1 MPLSVIKP
9 VTEALSKAIGA
20 PVSLI
25 ASAPAVVRREMMAA
39 TTQHG
44 IGTVEAH
51 VNHHRYLATRY
62 DSNRESV
69 VVLGPYRRPD
79 DPAADVA
86 TLDRDAES
94 RAIAALHAA
103 SVGFREALENE
114 RSRLNLASQ
123 LEVVSRSVLA
133 VTSEL
138 ELDTV
143 LRRIVDLAAE
153 LAGARY
159 AALGIPGLDGELISF
174 ITSGMTEAEEERI
187 GHRPR
192 GLGILGLLL
201 IEPRTIRLAD
211 LTSHPA
217 SVGFPESH
225 PPMRSF
231 LGVPIVARGRV
242 LGNLYLTEKRYGGDF
257 TDEDARLVEL
267 LARHAAVAIENARL
281 YSALD
286 LQQERL
292 RTIIDQLPEAIL
304 VIEPGPEEMVTMT
317 NSQAS
322 KLLGWEIATPI
333 SIDEFLSRNPRF
345 DADGSPI
352 PRHGIPMV
360 RSLLEGDSVS
370 RHELQVLRPNG
381 ETITI
386 LVNSTPVR
394 DAAGT
399 VSGAV
404 VVFQDITQIK
414 DAEQL
419 KDDFLSLVSHE
430 LRTPLTTI
438 QGGATMLLRD
448 WDALDGESRH
458 AFLSDIASESR
469 RLASLIENM
478 VQLSNIRAGRHVLKT
493 EPVLVRSLVR
503 HSVAAEAQ
511 LVEDREF
518 RTVIE
523 PGLMLDADPD
533 WIDQVIR
540 NLVHNAVKYTP
551 AGLPIVVEARGRD
564 GWVELA
570 VRDYGPGIDEAD
582 LPYVF
587 ERFHRAARARR
598 SNAPGMGLGLYL
610 ARVVVEA
617 HGGRIWIERPDD
629 GGIRVVFLVP
639 AISDDDLPPLAD

>member
-9 VTEALSKAIGA
+9 MTEALSKAIGI

-25 ASAPAVVRREMMAA
+25 ASAPAAVRREMMAA
-39 TTQHG
+39 TVHHG
-44 IGTVEAH
+44 LGTVETQ
-51 VNHHRYLATRY
+51 VNRHRYLALRY
-62 DSNRESV
+62 DNSRESV
-69 VVLGPYRRPD
+69 VVLGPYRRPN
-79 DPAADVA
+79 DPPLDIA

-94 RAIAALHAA
+94 RAIAALNVA
-103 SVGFREALENE
+103 SVGFREALGNE
-114 RSRLNLASQ
+114 RSRLDLASQ

-159 AALGIPGLDGELISF
+159 AALGIPGPNGELTSF
-174 ITSGMTEAEEERI
+174 LTSGMTDAEEERI

-201 IEPRTIRLAD
+201 DEPRTIRLAD
-211 LTSHPA
+211 LSNHPA
-217 SVGFPESH
+217 SVGFPEHH

-242 LGNLYLTEKRYGGDF
+242 LGNLYLTEKRFGGEF

-281 YSALD
+281 YSAIE

-292 RTIIDQLPEAIL
+292 RAIIDQLPEAIL
-304 VIEPGPEEMVTMT
+304 LIEPGPEEMVTMA

-322 KLLGWEIATPI
+322 QLLGWTIPTPI
-333 SIDEFLSRNPRF
+333 TVDEFLSRNPRF
-345 DADGSPI
+345 DSDGVQMLRNS
-352 PRHGIPMV
+352 IPML
-360 RSLLEGDSVS
+360 RSLLEGEIIS
-370 RHELQVLRPNG
+370 RHELQLERSDG
-381 ETITI
+381 EMITI
-386 LVNSTPVR
+386 LVNSTPLR
-394 DAAGT
+394 DAVGT

-404 VVFQDITQIK
+404 VVFQDISQIK

-503 HSVAAEAQ
+503 HSVDAERH

-518 RTVIE
+518 RSEVE
-523 PGLMLDADPD
+523 PGLMIEADPD

-551 AGLPIVVEARGRD
+551 PGLPIDVTARAAD
-564 GWVELA
+564 SWVEIA
-570 VRDYGPGIDEAD
+570 VRDYGPGIDEIE
-582 LPYVF
+582 LPLVF
-587 ERFHRAARARR
+587 ERFHRAASARR

-617 HGGRIWIERPDD
+617 HGGRIWIERPAD
-629 GGIRVVFLVP
+629 GGLRVVFLIP
-639 AISDDDLPPLAD
+639 AILDEDD

>member
-1 MPLSVIKP
+1 MPFSVIKP
-9 VTEALSKAIGA
+9 VTEALSKAFGV
-20 PVSLI
+20 PVSLL
-25 ASAPAVVRREMMAA
+25 ASAPAAVRREMLAA
-39 TTQHG
+39 TGHQRP
-44 IGTVEAH
+44 GTVEVQ
-51 VNHHRYLATRY
+51 VNHYRYLATRY
-62 DSNRESV
+62 DAARESV
-69 VVLGPYRRPD
+69 VVFGPYRRPA
-79 DPAADVA
+79 DPDVDVA
-86 TLDRDAES
+86 TLDGDAES
-94 RAIAALHAA
+94 RAIAALHVA
-103 SVGFREALENE
+103 SIGFREALANE

-138 ELDTV
+138 ELNTV

-159 AALGIPGLDGELISF
+159 AALGIPGPDGELTSF
-174 ITSGMTEAEEERI
+174 LTSGMTEAEEARI
-187 GHRPR
+187 GDLPHGR
-192 GLGILGLLL
+192 GILGLLL
-201 IEPRTIRLAD
+201 AEPRTIRLAD
-211 LTSHPA
+211 LTTHPA
-217 SVGFPESH
+217 SVGFPENH

-242 LGNLYLTEKRYGGDF
+242 LGNLYLTEKRFGGDF

-281 YSALD
+281 YAAIE

-304 VIEPGPEEMVTMT
+304 LIEPGPEELVTMA

-322 KLLGWEIATPI
+322 ELLGWDIRTPV
-333 SIDEFLSRNPRF
+333 SVDEFLARNPRF
-345 DADGSPI
+345 DVDGAPI
-352 PRHGIPMV
+352 PRNGVPMI
-360 RSLLEGDSVS
+360 RSLLDGDTVS
-370 RHELQVLRPNG
+370 RHELRLLRPTG
-381 ETITI
+381 DAITI
-386 LVNSTPVR
+386 LVNSTPLY
-394 DAAGT
+394 DAVGAI
-399 VSGAV
+399 SGAV

-419 KDDFLSLVSHE
+419 KDDFLSLISHE

-448 WDALDGESRH
+448 WDALDAVSRH
-458 AFLSDIASESR
+458 AFLNDIASESR
-469 RLASLIENM
+469 RLGSLIENM
-478 VQLSNIRAGRHVLKT
+478 VQLSNIRAGRHILET
-493 EPVLVRSLVR
+493 EPVLVRSLVQ
-503 HSVAAEAQ
+503 HSVDAERQ

-518 RTVIE
+518 RTSVE
-523 PGLMLDADPD
+523 PGLMIDADPD

-551 AGLPIVVEARGRD
+551 AGTPIDVAAHGRD
-564 GWVELA
+564 GWVEIA

-587 ERFHRAARARR
+587 ERFHRASGART
-598 SNAPGMGLGLYL
+598 SNVPGMGLGLYL

-617 HGGRIWIERPDD
+617 HGGRIWIERPED
-629 GGIRVVFLVP
+629 GGLRVVFLV
-639 AISDDDLPPLAD
+639 AAMADEDPD

>member
-9 VTEALSKAIGA
+9 VTEALSKAIGV

-25 ASAPAVVRREMMAA
+25 ASVPAAVRREMMAA
-39 TTQHG
+39 TSQRG
-44 IGTVEAH
+44 IGTAEAL

-62 DSNRESV
+62 DTGRESV
-69 VVLGPYRRPD
+69 VVLGPYRRPE
-79 DPAADVA
+79 DPELDVA
-86 TLDRDAES
+86 TLDRDAEM
-94 RAIAALHAA
+94 RAIAALHVA
-103 SVGFREALENE
+103 SVAFRVAIDNE

-138 ELDTV
+138 ELNTV

-159 AALGIPGLDGELISF
+159 AALGIPGPDGELTSF
-174 ITSGMTEAEEERI
+174 LTSGMSESEEARI
-187 GHRPR
+187 GHPPYGR
-192 GLGILGLLL
+192 GILGLLL
-201 IEPRTIRLAD
+201 AEPRTIRLAD
-211 LTSHPA
+211 LTEHPA
-217 SVGFPESH
+217 SVGFPENH

-231 LGVPIVARGRV
+231 LGVPIVARGNV
-242 LGNLYLTEKRYGGDF
+242 VGNLYLTEKRLGGEF

-281 YSALD
+281 YSAIE

-304 VIEPGPEEMVTMT
+304 LIEPGPEELVTMT
-317 NSQAS
+317 NSQTSA
-322 KLLGWEIATPI
+322 LVGWDVTAPI
-333 SIDEFLSRNPRF
+333 TVDEFLSRNPRF
-345 DADGSPI
+345 DAEGSPV
-352 PRHGIPMV
+352 PRDGIPMI
-360 RSLLEGDSVS
+360 RSLLDGETVS
-370 RHELQVLRPNG
+370 RHEMQLLRTDG
-381 ETITI
+381 EAITI
-386 LVNSTPVR
+386 LVNSTPLR
-394 DAAGT
+394 DAAGV

-419 KDDFLSLVSHE
+419 KDDFLSLISHE

-448 WDALDGESRH
+448 WGALDAESRH
-458 AFLSDIASESR
+458 AFLNDIASESR

-478 VQLSNIRAGRHVLKT
+478 VQLSNIRAGRHVLET

-503 HSVAAEAQ
+503 HSVDAERQ
-511 LVEDREF
+511 LAEDREF
-518 RTVIE
+518 RVDVE
-523 PGLMLDADPD
+523 RGLMVEADPD

-551 AGLPIVVEARGRD
+551 SGLPIDVSARARD
-564 GWVELA
+564 GWAEIA

-587 ERFHRAARARR
+587 ERFHRAASARR

-610 ARVVVEA
+610 ARVVIEA
-617 HGGRIWIERPDD
+617 HGGQIWIERPED
-629 GGIRVVFLVP
+629 GGLRVVFLVP
-639 AISDDDLPPLAD
+639 ALKGDEGF

>member
-9 VTEALSKAIGA
+9 VTEALSKAIGV
-20 PVSLI
+20 PVSLF
-25 ASAPAVVRREMMAA
+25 ASAPAAVRREMMAA
-39 TTQHG
+39 TGQQG
-44 IGTVEAH
+44 IGTVQAQ
-51 VNHHRYLATRY
+51 VNYHRYLATRY
-62 DSNRESV
+62 DSAREAV

-79 DPAADVA
+79 DLMSDVA

-94 RAIAALHAA
+94 RAIAALHVAT
-103 SVGFREALENE
+103 VGFREAIENE

-159 AALGIPGLDGELISF
+159 AALGIPGPGGELTSF
-174 ITSGMTEAEEERI
+174 LTSGMTEVEETRI
-187 GHRPR
+187 GDPPHGR
-192 GLGILGLLL
+192 GILGLLL
-201 IEPRTIRLAD
+201 AEPRTIRLAD
-211 LTSHPA
+211 LTTHPA
-217 SVGFPESH
+217 SVGFPENH

-242 LGNLYLTEKRYGGDF
+242 VGNLYLTEKRFGGEF

-281 YSALD
+281 YSAIE
-286 LQQERL
+286 LQEERL
-292 RTIIDQLPEAIL
+292 RAIIDQLPEAIL
-304 VIEPGPEEMVTMT
+304 LIEPGPDELVTMA

-322 KLLGWEIATPI
+322 ELVGWEITTPI
-333 SIDEFLSRNPRF
+333 TVDEFLARNPRF
-345 DADGSPI
+345 DADGAPVGRSN
-352 PRHGIPMV
+352 IPMV
-360 RSLLEGDSVS
+360 RSLLDGAIVS
-370 RHELQVLRPNG
+370 RQELRLLRADG
-381 ETITI
+381 EMITI
-386 LVNSTPVR
+386 LVNSTPLR
-394 DAAGT
+394 DATGS
-399 VSGAV
+399 VRGAV

-448 WDALDGESRH
+448 WDALDAESRH

-478 VQLSNIRAGRHVLKT
+478 VQLSNIRAGRHVLET
-493 EPVLVRSLVR
+493 EPILVRSLIG
-503 HSVAAEAQ
+503 HSVDAERQ

-518 RTVIE
+518 RASVE
-523 PGLMLDADPD
+523 PGLMFDADPD

-540 NLVHNAVKYTP
+540 NLIHNAVKYTP
-551 AGLPIVVEARGRD
+551 AGLPIEVQARGRD
-564 GWVELA
+564 GWVEVA

-587 ERFHRAARARR
+587 ERFHRASSARR

-617 HGGRIWIERPDD
+617 HGGNIWIERPED
-629 GGIRVVFLVP
+629 GGLRVVFLVP
-639 AISDDDLPPLAD
+639 ALIDDELS

>member
-9 VTEALSKAIGA
+9 VTEALSKAIGV
-20 PVSLI
+20 PVSLL
-25 ASAPAVVRREMMAA
+25 ASAPAAVRREIMAA
-39 TTQHG
+39 TVQHG
-44 IGTVEAH
+44 IGTVETQI
-51 VNHHRYLATRY
+51 NYHRYLATRY
-62 DSNRESV
+62 DASRDSV
-69 VVLGPYRRPD
+69 VVLGPYRRPID
-79 DPAADVA
+79 NQSDVA
-86 TLDRDAES
+86 TLDPDAEG

-103 SVGFREALENE
+103 SVGFRQAIENE

-138 ELDTV
+138 ELNTV

-159 AALGIPGLDGELISF
+159 AALGIPGPDGELTSF
-174 ITSGMTEAEEERI
+174 LTSGMTEAEEGRI
-187 GHRPR
+187 GHPPR
-192 GLGILGLLL
+192 GRGILGLLL
-201 IEPRTIRLAD
+201 AEPRTIRLVD
-211 LTSHPA
+211 LSTHPA
-217 SVGFPESH
+217 SVGFPPNH

-231 LGVPIVARGRV
+231 LGVPIVARGHV
-242 LGNLYLTEKRYGGDF
+242 LGNLYLTEKRFGGEF

-281 YSALD
+281 YSAIE

-304 VIEPGPEEMVTMT
+304 LLEPGPEEEVTMA

-322 KLLGWEIATPI
+322 ELLGWAITTPI
-333 SIDEFLSRNPRF
+333 SVDEFLSRNPRF
-345 DADGSPI
+345 DADGTPVE
-352 PRHGIPMV
+352 RYGIPMV
-360 RSLLEGDSVS
+360 RSLLDGETVA
-370 RHELQVLRPNG
+370 RHELRLLRPNG
-381 ETITI
+381 DEITI
-386 LVNSTPVR
+386 LVNSTPLR
-394 DAAGT
+394 DSTGM

-404 VVFQDITQIK
+404 VVFQDISQIK

-448 WDALDGESRH
+448 WSALDAESRH

-478 VQLSNIRAGRHVLKT
+478 VQLSNIRAGRHPLET
-493 EPVLVRSLVR
+493 EPTLVRSLVQ
-503 HSVAAEAQ
+503 HSVDAERQ
-511 LVEDREF
+511 LAEDRAF
-518 RTVIE
+518 STSSE

-533 WIDQVIR
+533 WIDQVLR
-540 NLVHNAVKYTP
+540 NLIHNAVKYTP
-551 AGLPIVVEARGRD
+551 AGLPIEVLARARGE
-564 GWVELA
+564 WVEFA
-570 VRDYGPGIDEAD
+570 VRDYGPGIDEDD
-582 LPYVF
+582 LPLVF
-587 ERFHRAARARR
+587 ERFHRAASARR

-617 HGGRIWIERPDD
+617 HGGRIWIERPED
-629 GGIRVVFLVP
+629 GGLRVVFIIP
-639 AISDDDLPPLAD
+639 ALTGDEPD